1 MIWTQVKL
9 YGLIGLA
16 FRLRVIDALTGE
28 QTENTALLI
37 HRVRRA
43 ALEYVQQHSYAGH
56 DQTHTIRVHGLSRII
71 GKKEKADLLILEA
84 AALLHDVG
92 RSHDQLNHAEKSAE
106 IAEGLLRECD
116 FPLDRLPQVLY
127 AIRMHRFSRGVDP
140 DTLEA
145 KILQDADR
153 IDISGAIGVGM
164 TFAYGGSKN
173 MEMYNEDDPLAKNR
187 KLDDTKYVLDH
198 FQTKLLKLPKTI
210 HTKTGKQL
218 IRKRW
223 RYLKSF
229 MSQFIREI
237 TATN

>member
-1 MIWTQVKL
+1 
-9 YGLIGLA
+9 
-16 FRLRVIDALTGE
+16 
-28 QTENTALLI
+28 
-37 HRVRRA
+37 VRKA
-43 ALEYVQQHSYAGH
+43 VLGYVQQHSYAGH
-56 DQTHTIRVHGLSRII
+56 DQTHTIRVHRLSRII

-106 IAEGLLRECD
+106 IAEVLLRECD

-127 AIRMHRFSRGVDP
+127 AIRMHRFSRGVEP

-218 IRKRW
+218 IRKRS

-237 TATN
+237 TTTN

>member
-1 MIWTQVKL
+1 
-9 YGLIGLA
+9 
-16 FRLRVIDALTGE
+16 VINALTG
-28 QTENTALLI
+28 QQKENTALLI
-37 HRVRRA
+37 RRVRKA

-56 DQTHTIRVHGLSRII
+56 DQTHTIRVHRLSRMI

-106 IAEGLLRECD
+106 IAEVLLRECD

-127 AIRMHRFSRGVDP
+127 AIRMHRFSRGVEP

-218 IRKRW
+218 IRKRS

-237 TATN
+237 TTTN

>member
-1 MIWTQVKL
+1 
-9 YGLIGLA
+9 
-16 FRLRVIDALTGE
+16 VIDTLTEE
-28 QTENTALLI
+28 QTENTTLLI
-37 HRVRRA
+37 DRVRKV

-56 DQTHTIRVHGLSRII
+56 DQTHTIRVHRLSRII

-92 RSHDQLNHAEKSAE
+92 RSYDQLNHAEKSAE
-106 IAEGLLRECD
+106 IAEGLLRACD
-116 FPLDRLPQVLY
+116 FPMDRLPQVLY
-127 AIRMHRFSRGVDP
+127 AIRMHRFSRGAEP

-145 KILQDADR
+145 QILQDADR
-153 IDISGAIGVGM
+153 IDISGATGVGM

-173 MEMYNEDDPLAKNR
+173 MEMYNTDDPLARSR

-198 FQTKLLKLPKTI
+198 FQTKLLKLPETM
-210 HTKTGKQL
+210 HTRTGKQL

-229 MSQFIREI
+229 MSQFVKEI